1 MKKIY
6 SVNFLMNGKIW
17 ETRNF
22 DTNKEAWD
30 FIRGHWHHTYW
41 NFKVVCDNDTHKIW
55 YAE

>member
-30 FIRGHWHHTYW
+30 FIRGYWHHTYW
-41 NFKVVCDNDTHKIW
+41 NFKIVCDNDTHKVW
-55 YAE
+55 HAE